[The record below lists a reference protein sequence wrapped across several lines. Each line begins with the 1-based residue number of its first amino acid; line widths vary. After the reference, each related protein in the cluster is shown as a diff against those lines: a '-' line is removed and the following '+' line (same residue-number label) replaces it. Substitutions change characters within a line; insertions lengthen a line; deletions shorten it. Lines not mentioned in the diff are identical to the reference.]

1 MSAEVNVTA
10 ARQAVP
16 KPPSASSGA
25 PGNTDDSCPLKTCGD
40 CKRVKLLIY
49 QRVMFV
55 KVILCAVWRVT
66 PSAQPLPVFQRFWLP
81 WWFSRNIWSSR
92 ECGLQADTGQMSF
105 TLLNWACKTSIKG
118 HTHMYIYIYY
128 IYIYIYIYTCIYWLV
143 VSISLKKY
151 ESQLGWLFPICGKI
165 MFQTT
170 NQPLYTHC
178 ITIYLGNP
186 LFIYT
191 LWLFNVAME
200 NGPFLGGLPGFTY

>member
-1 MSAEVNVTA
+1 MSAEANVTA

-40 CKRVKLLIY
+40 CKWVKLLIY

-66 PSAQPLPVFQRFWLP
+66 PSAQPLPVFQRFWLR

-92 ECGLQADTGQMSF
+92 ECGLQTDTGQMSF

-118 HTHMYIYIYY
+118 HTHMYIYILH
-128 IYIYIYIYTCIYWLV
+128 IYLYIYTHIYWLV
-143 VSISLKKY
+143 VSISLKNMKVSWDDY
-151 ESQLGWLFPICGKI
+151 SQYVENSCSKPPTSHSIRI
-165 MFQTT
+165 VS
-170 NQPLYTHC
+170 PC
-178 ITIYLGNP
+178 IWEIPCSYIPSGYL
-186 LFIYT
+186 T
-191 LWLFNVAME
+191 
-200 NGPFLGGLPGFTY
+200 

>member
-66 PSAQPLPVFQRFWLP
+66 PSAQPLPVFQRFWLR

-118 HTHMYIYIYY
+118 HTHMYIYILH
-128 IYIYIYIYTCIYWLV
+128 IYLYIYTHVYTGWWFQSLWKIWESVGMIIPNMWKNHVPNHQPAIIYALYHHIFGKSPVHIYPLV
-143 VSISLKKY
+143 I
-151 ESQLGWLFPICGKI
+151 
-165 MFQTT
+165 
-170 NQPLYTHC
+170 
-178 ITIYLGNP
+178 
-186 LFIYT
+186 
-191 LWLFNVAME
+191 
-200 NGPFLGGLPGFTY
+200 